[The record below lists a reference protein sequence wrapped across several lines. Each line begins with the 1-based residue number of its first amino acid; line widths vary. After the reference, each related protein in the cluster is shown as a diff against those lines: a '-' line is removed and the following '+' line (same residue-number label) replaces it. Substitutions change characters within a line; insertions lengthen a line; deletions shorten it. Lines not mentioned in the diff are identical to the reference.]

1 MRKVLEQENICASL
15 KGRIQYF
22 ATRYRGA
29 HDQTGRVAIR
39 LDGKE
44 ILKSDCFD
52 WSAKQHDIWSEI
64 TANTEGKISYLEFS
78 ESINTHVQNQGGIG
92 QYAFYRA
99 FHAYHN
105 SSIDES
111 LQSLYPLVRLL
122 AILDKRVGKRRLQKL
137 VSEVEAQPEWLQ
149 PFYQLRMEADGITM

>member
-22 ATRYRGA
+22 VTRYRGA
-29 HDQTGRVAIR
+29 HDQTGRIAIR

-44 ILKSDCFD
+44 IFKSDYFD
-52 WSAKQHDIWSEI
+52 LSAKQYDIWSEI
-64 TANTEGKISYLEFS
+64 TANTEEKANYEL
-78 ESINTHVQNQGGIG
+78 INTYVQNQGGID
-92 QYAFYRA
+92 QYTFYQA

-111 LQSLYPLVRLL
+111 LQSPYPLVRLL

-137 VSEVEAQPEWLQ
+137 MSEVEAQPEWLQ
-149 PFYQLRMEADGITM
+149 PFYRLRMEADGIAM